1 MKRKTIAALIAV
13 LTIGMSTSVWAA
25 QSISQII
32 PEAPK
37 TEQGTLSGSQTLVVK
52 NADPV
57 SYKSETVT
65 KAVEKFNNDD
75 KIVVTVTEFLSDLGV
90 DTKTEE
96 IKTTTGTP
104 VIPSL
109 YESLTPVIDLGIEEN
124 GEMIYETSKPIKATI
139 TVEAVKG
146 MDKKD
151 ILLLVVDQAT
161 KKPYFIS
168 PEEFNSE
175 TGEITATFPTLG
187 ALTVLKN
194 TQMCTT
200 DVNPDKYENKK
211 ASELV
216 AKVAGKQNAEFSD
229 FFNSSEGDTSAIKIG
244 DGDTINADD
253 YSSAMELTDI
263 AIKSGDNYIY
273 TTLEG
278 SAEVDAHR
286 DLGSVDWKRIVQI
299 AKPDFDVTAAEANPS
314 LLKELGTFTIPEGFL
329 VQINPETGEK
339 EYIKEVEFY
348 FASPNSE
355 EVADDDS
362 DGVRQSWKASDENSD
377 PNTLDL
383 VIRAKFKSM
392 GAFTLILPKDAQ

>member
-37 TEQGTLSGSQTLVVK
+37 TEQGTLSGGQTLVVK
-52 NADPV
+52 NADPA
-57 SYKSETVT
+57 SYKNETVT
-65 KAVEKFNNDD
+65 KAVEKFNDD
-75 KIVVTVTEFLSDLGV
+75 KTVVTVTEFLSDLGV

-151 ILLLVVDQAT
+151 ILLMVVDPVT
-161 KKPYFIS
+161 KKPSFIS

-187 ALTVLKN
+187 ALTVLK
-194 TQMCTT
+194 TAPICTT
-200 DVNPDKYENKK
+200 GVNPDKYENKE
-211 ASELV
+211 AGEL
-216 AKVAGKQNAEFSD
+216 ATELAGKQSVEFAD
-229 FFNSSEGDTSAIKIG
+229 FFKSSDEDTSAIEIA
-244 DGDTINADD
+244 DGVTINADD
-253 YSSAMELTDI
+253 YSSAMELADL
-263 AIKSGDNYIY
+263 AIKSGDDYIY
-273 TTLEG
+273 TLEG
-278 SAEVDAHR
+278 SVEVDAHR
-286 DLGSVDWKRIVQI
+286 CLLYTS
-299 AKPDFDVTAAEANPS
+299 PS
-314 LLKELGTFTIPEGFL
+314 PR
-329 VQINPETGEK
+329 
-339 EYIKEVEFY
+339 
-348 FASPNSE
+348 
-355 EVADDDS
+355 DS
-362 DGVRQSWKASDENSD
+362 
-377 PNTLDL
+377 
-383 VIRAKFKSM
+383 
-392 GAFTLILPKDAQ
+392 